1 MMRTIEIRWII
12 ILVAIGVLPAACL
25 LGGRGTPPTRFHKLE
40 SLQNLEPERKALASL
55 PATAVAVG
63 PIELAVYLNRP
74 QIVTVSAE
82 QELRVNEFE
91 RWAEPLKASIT
102 RVVSDNLA
110 LLLNTTRVA
119 AVSAQ
124 AFPKADY
131 QVAIDISRFDG
142 TPDGLAVLQARWR
155 ILSGG
160 GDLRLSQSTLMKE
173 PAPGAPGNDFSSL
186 VKTQSRLV
194 AGLSREIAQGI
205 AALAKD

>member
-1 MMRTIEIRWII
+1 MRTLEIRWIM
-12 ILVAIGVLPAACL
+12 ILLAIGVLPAACL

-40 SLQNLEPERKALASL
+40 SLQDLEPGHKALASL

-63 PIELAVYLNRP
+63 PVDLAAYLNRP
-74 QIVTVSAE
+74 QIVTISAE

-91 RWAEPLKASIT
+91 RWAEPLKGAIT

-119 AVSAQ
+119 AVSSQ

-142 TPDGLAVLQARWR
+142 APNGQAVLQARWR
-155 ILSGG
+155 IISDGGDIRMSRPTVLEKPIPGGSISDLVNAQSLLLARLSG
-160 GDLRLSQSTLMKE
+160 
-173 PAPGAPGNDFSSL
+173 
-186 VKTQSRLV
+186 
-194 AGLSREIAQGI
+194 EIAEAI
-205 AALAKD
+205 ATLAKD